1 MLIVQ
6 RPRTVSQFDRA
17 FQQLAN
23 AWFTP
28 PSRAGMPDVDAEW
41 NDGTLVLGV
50 DLPGVP
56 REAVSVKVADRT
68 LTIEVDHENTHKS
81 LKWSQTV
88 DLTGTLDPDQVT
100 ATYADGRLVVTVP
113 PARKPEARAVTIEV
127 GATEPAAPSAIETG
141 SSES

>member
-6 RPRTVSQFDRA
+6 RPRTASQFDRA

-23 AWFTP
+23 TWFTP
-28 PSRAGMPDVDAEW
+28 PSRAGLPDVDAEW
-41 NDGTLVLGV
+41 VDGTLVLGV

-68 LTIEVDHENTHKS
+68 LTIDVDHESDSKS

-88 DLTGTLDPDQVT
+88 DLTSTLDPDQ
-100 ATYADGRLVVTVP
+100 ASAKYADGRLLVTVP
-113 PARKPEARAVTIEV
+113 PARKPEARSVSIEV
-127 GATEPAAPSAIETG
+127 GAPAQSAIETG
-141 SSES
+141 STEN